1 MLRQSPGALLGR
13 LGTVG
18 VLGRLGVLLGRLGTV
33 GVLGR
38 LAANAGSAPPAS
50 PTPTVAA
57 AITTMRLDSAVCF
70 L

>member
-1 MLRQSPGALLGR
+1 MLRQSPGA
-13 LGTVG
+13 
-18 VLGRLGVLLGRLGTV
+18 LLGRLGTV

-57 AITTMRLDSAVCF
+57 AITTMRLGSAMCF